1 MINLNELQQFV
12 SFADCG
18 TLVGG
23 CGGSAP
29 FPARIEPQYEKL
41 GKRVGDYIVCT
52 QEKPNRIERER
63 EICIESSK
71 KSVS

>member
-18 TLVGG
+18 TLVGAAAVLHL
-23 CGGSAP
+23 SQ
-29 FPARIEPQYEKL
+29 PALSRNMRNLEKEL
-41 GKRVGDYIVCT
+41 GITIVCT